1 MIKRILK
8 VLGVLLL
15 SLIVLFFIV
24 YLLMD
29 KPLPNGVQGEDSER
43 LADEM
48 LGALNKPGFDS
59 LEHIAFTFKG
69 VHSYEWDKKEK
80 KVRVKWGEN
89 DVMLDLSRSTDEY
102 TMLEYKAY
110 SFFINDSFWLIAPF
124 KVRDQGV
131 VRSTVDTETGRG
143 LLVTYTS
150 GGITPGD
157 SYLWILDDNGF
168 PIAWRLWTS
177 IVPIGGLEFSWE
189 EWGEYDDVWFSQLHQ
204 SSILNLDMTGVEVQ

>member
-8 VLGVLLL
+8 FFGILLL
-15 SLIVLFFIV
+15 GLVVLVFVF

-29 KPLPNGVQGEDSER
+29 KPLPNGTQGEEAER

-48 LGALNKPGFDS
+48 FDALNKSGFDS

-69 VHSYEWDKKEK
+69 IHSYEWNKEDKE
-80 KVRVKWGEN
+80 VLVSWGNNE
-89 DVMLDLSRSTDEY
+89 VLLDLSQSTDNY

-131 VRSTVDTETGRG
+131 VRSSVDTEIGRG

-177 IVPIGGLEFSWE
+177 NVPIGGLEFSWE
-189 EWGEYDDVWFSQLHQ
+189 EWSEYNEVWFCQLHQ
-204 SSILNLDMTGVEVQ
+204 SSILNLDITGLAVR